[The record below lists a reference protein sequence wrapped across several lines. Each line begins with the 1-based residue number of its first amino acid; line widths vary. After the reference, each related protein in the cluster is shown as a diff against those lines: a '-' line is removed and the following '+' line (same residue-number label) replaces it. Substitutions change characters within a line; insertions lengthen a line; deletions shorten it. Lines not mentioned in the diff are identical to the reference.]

1 MKFVTKLL
9 AASAAVLGCELVAQ
23 SLALAQNTATPA
35 TTVAAPVVAAPAAP
49 ESASAKPTPGKQP
62 KAAASRSAAA
72 TKSGGKAMDRIE
84 LDPTKIS
91 GNRELPKVLFIVPW
105 KRSDLGDLVGRPVN
119 SLLDE
124 VLSPVDRD
132 VFKRQNRYYDA
143 LNPDG
148 STRLSPAP
156 DTNPDSA
163 PRTPVPANGPPIP
176 EQAPEQK

>member
-1 MKFVTKLL
+1 MNTATKLL
-9 AASAAVLGCELVAQ
+9 AASAAVLACEFVAQ
-23 SLALAQNTATPA
+23 SMALAQNTATPA
-35 TTVAAPVVAAPAAP
+35 ATVAAPVVAAPAVA
-49 ESASAKPTPGKQP
+49 ESAPAKPTPAKLTPAKPP
-62 KAAASRSAAA
+62 KAAAASR
-72 TKSGGKAMDRIE
+72 TAMDRIE

-156 DTNPDSA
+156 DSNPDSA

>member
-1 MKFVTKLL
+1 MKPVPKLL
-9 AASAAVLGCELVAQ
+9 AIGVVMLSWQLLALPA
-23 SLALAQNTATPA
+23 ALAQNA
-35 TTVAAPVVAAPAAP
+35 AAPAVAP
-49 ESASAKPTPGKQP
+49 AAAAADAPAIAKPAPAKP
-62 KAAASRSAAA
+62 IKAVTASGSKPTGRA
-72 TKSGGKAMDRIE
+72 GGKAMDRIE

-156 DTNPDSA
+156 DSNPDSA